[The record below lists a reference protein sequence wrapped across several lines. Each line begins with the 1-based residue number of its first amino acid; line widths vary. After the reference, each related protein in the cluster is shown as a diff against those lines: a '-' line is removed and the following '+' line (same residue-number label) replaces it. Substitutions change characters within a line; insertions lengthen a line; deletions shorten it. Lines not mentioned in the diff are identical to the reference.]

1 MERQQRRRKPAQPA
15 DPEPFSAQNDPHRP
29 LPAHVRVVSG
39 AFDESLEVAGMTVSS
54 VHQMLAPDLEGA
66 GAAYAL
72 VDGRMVPGSHR
83 LRAGETLELTPIVG
97 EKGAAA

>member
-1 MERQQRRRKPAQPA
+1 MERQQRRKKIAQPA
-15 DPEPFSAQNDPHRP
+15 PPELDPERSGPARP

-54 VHQMLAPDLEGA
+54 VSQMLAADPEGA
-66 GAAYAL
+66 GAAHAL
-72 VDGRMVPGSHR
+72 VDGRLVPGSHR

-97 EKGAAA
+97 EKGAFA

>member
-1 MERQQRRRKPAQPA
+1 MERQRRKKIARPAERELFPERSEPPRPVPAQ
-15 DPEPFSAQNDPHRP
+15 
-29 LPAHVRVVSG
+29 VRVVSG

-54 VHQMLAPDLEGA
+54 VQQMLAPDLEGQ
-66 GAAYAL
+66 GAQAL
-72 VDGRMVPGSHR
+72 VDGRLVPGSHR